1 MEDPHF
7 YDVFLTNAFKDVY
20 LYEYIFS
27 RNHLW
32 SSFFQFFFNA
42 FLKDTT
48 STMGGLQ
55 LSFAYGRRFSAVD
68 LPSPGAVGLS
78 SFADGCLISP
88 KMEMIIPVWYNENG
102 LEKILMDWKKKTC
115 TMKIMN
121 ASQNRGITMR
131 ICLGIHHCNLFGL
144 FEDRV
149 SLNPFV
155 S

>member
-20 LYEYIFS
+20 LYEYIFPETTYDLVFS
-27 RNHLW
+27 I
-32 SSFFQFFFNA
+32 FFNA

-55 LSFAYGRRFSAVD
+55 LSFVYGRRFSAVD
-68 LPSPGAVGLS
+68 LPSPEAVGLS

-102 LEKILMDWKKKTC
+102 LEK
-115 TMKIMN
+115 
-121 ASQNRGITMR
+121 
-131 ICLGIHHCNLFGL
+131 F
-144 FEDRV
+144 
-149 SLNPFV
+149 
-155 S
+155 